1 MRKFR
6 YRLRSPLGG
15 LAADLSARTV
25 PPGEAAAPS
34 VVIHRGVRLLLP
46 EAGLYQEDLAW
57 LSFVVA
63 LRAEELG
70 ARCPEGVYLEIVSLD
85 FPLTDYR
92 PEVAALAMDGW
103 LRAEFDLPDT
113 GIACSYAGG
122 ADPYAFAWGG
132 AEPPLRSPRLD
143 ACALGRMDESPE
155 RHIGELAVTGI
166 DFLASILRTGRLH
179 GIGIGSTLGE
189 VDRAI
194 RHRFVDVVDE
204 EGESLRRDY
213 GFVEFYFN
221 RYDGWVMSGGSIE
234 LHRLA
239 SGQDMA
245 KEWAR
250 TMGVEFPRH
259 VAWAD
264 VREELGRV
272 PGAPELKVGDQGG
285 FLEYRAAASNVS
297 VIVVDDEEE
306 ERGYHAGHGDV
317 WSVSLWAPVRAK

>member
-1 MRKFR
+1 MSAVIRTFR
-6 YRLRSPLGG
+6 YRLRSPLGQ
-15 LAADLSARTV
+15 LAADLSARIV
-25 PPGEAAAPS
+25 PPGEAAAFS

-46 EAGLYQEDLAW
+46 EARLYREDLAEP
-57 LSFVVA
+57 STPVA
-63 LRAEELG
+63 G
-70 ARCPEGVYLEIVSLD
+70 A
-85 FPLTDYR
+85 
-92 PEVAALAMDGW
+92 
-103 LRAEFDLPDT
+103 PDT
-113 GIACSYAGG
+113 M
-122 ADPYAFAWGG
+122 
-132 AEPPLRSPRLD
+132 EQSP
-143 ACALGRMDESPE
+143 A

-166 DFLASILRTGRLH
+166 DFLASFLRTGRLH

-221 RYDGWVMSGGSIE
+221 PGDEWVMSGGSIE

-239 SGQDMA
+239 SGRGMA
-245 KEWAR
+245 REWAR
-250 TMGVEFPRH
+250 TTGVGFPRH

-272 PGAPELKVGDQGG
+272 PGAPELTVGDQGG

-306 ERGYHAGHGDV
+306 ERGSHVGHGDV